1 MRIRKTFLTSLALIL
16 AVTAATRLTFA
27 WTEARKIPPDQLTR
41 AVFQTEAGSIGR
53 SLAIGEGF
61 SSPFERHSGPTA
73 ILPPVYPLLVAGVF
87 RIFGVQSATAFYVLV
102 LLNITFATV
111 TVIPL
116 YEAGRN
122 LGGVRVA
129 AIAGWLWAL
138 FPNGIVIPFEWIWE
152 TSLSALLAALLLCA
166 TLRLPQAEAARRRDW
181 ILYGLLWGLALMT
194 NPALGAAL
202 PLLLAWAAW
211 QAHKTHGVGF
221 DRPALALFL
230 AFACCLPWTIRN
242 AIVFHRF
249 VPLRSGFGFE
259 LYIGNN
265 ENYADRQFIWPP
277 RVSYERELLRYLHTG
292 EMTFMDEERHKAL
305 DFISRNPRIAARLF
319 LSRSIEFWTG
329 APAPWQTWRTHP
341 PAFERALLLSN
352 LLVPLFALAGLILVF
367 LRRDSFAV
375 PLLAFPLLF
384 PIVYY
389 LTHTSLRYRHPID
402 PILFLLAAVS
412 IAPLHSTT
420 LQSVS
425 PLDSVTSVLQPPRP
439 LC

>member
-41 AVFQTEAGSIGR
+41 AVFQTEAGGIGR
-53 SLAIGEGF
+53 SLAIGKGF
-61 SSPFERHSGPTA
+61 SSPFERDSGPTA

-87 RIFGVQSATAFYVLV
+87 RIFGVQSSTAFYVLV
-102 LLNITFATV
+102 LLNIAFATV

-116 YEAGRN
+116 YEAGRSI
-122 LGGVRVA
+122 GGARVA

-138 FPNGIVIPFEWIWE
+138 FPNGVVIPFEWIWE
-152 TSLSALLAALLLCA
+152 TSLSAFLAALLLWT
-166 TLRLPQAEAARRRDW
+166 TLRLPEAEAARRRDW

-211 QAHKTHGVGF
+211 QAHKSRGVNL
-221 DRPALALFL
+221 DRPALALL
-230 AFACCLPWTIRN
+230 IALACCLPWTIRN
-242 AIVFHRF
+242 AFVFHRF

-265 ENYADRQFIWPP
+265 ENYAERQFVWPP

-305 DFISRNPRIAARLF
+305 SFISDHPRIAVRLF
-319 LSRSIEFWTG
+319 LSRVLEFWTG
-329 APAPWQTWRTHP
+329 TPNPWQTWRTHP
-341 PAFERALLLSN
+341 SAFERVLLPSN
-352 LLVPLFALAGLILVF
+352 LLVPLFALAGLILLF
-367 LRRDSFAV
+367 LRQDSFAM
-375 PLLAFPLLF
+375 PLLAFPLFF

-389 LTHTSLRYRHPID
+389 LTHASLRYRHPID
-402 PILFLLAAVS
+402 PILFLLAAAS
-412 IAPLHSTT
+412 IAPRRPT
-420 LQSVS
+420 LS
-425 PLDSVTSVLQPPRP
+425 PIRP
-439 LC
+439 LT